1 MNPEPQLLKEG
12 GGAYYLRGSVD
23 FHSVADLANKDILD
37 ESAEV
42 SIDLG
47 GLQSVD
53 SSVVALL
60 IQWQRQAAQK
70 GIPLRF
76 LNIPEQIE
84 PLITLYDLE
93 GIIQ

>member
-1 MNPEPQLLKEG
+1 VNSEPQLLREG

-23 FHSVADLANKDILD
+23 FHSVSDLANEDVLD

-53 SSVVALL
+53 SSAVALL

-76 LNIPEQIE
+76 LNIPDQLK

-93 GIIQ
+93 DII

>member
-1 MNPEPQLLKEG
+1 MNSEPQLLKEG

-23 FHSVADLANKDILD
+23 FHSVTDLAKEDILD

-47 GLQSVD
+47 GLLSVD

-60 IQWQRQAAQK
+60 IQWQRQAAQN

-76 LNIPEQIE
+76 LNIPEQLK

-93 GIIQ
+93 DIIQ